1 MAKKKVVLAYS
12 GGLDTSAIVPWLVE
26 THDCEVIA
34 FVADVGQGDAELE
47 GIEQKALNS
56 GASVCEVVDLK
67 RPFIEDYVF
76 PTLVA
81 GAIYEGRYLLG
92 TSMARPVIAK
102 AQVEV
107 ARKHGAQAVAHGC
120 TGKGNDQVRFESA
133 FSALAPDLEIIAP
146 WRTWDLR
153 SREALIAYCEAK
165 GVNIAVTKEKIYSRD
180 ANLWHISHEGGSI
193 EDPWNAP
200 PSDAWM
206 LTVDPIDAPNAPV
219 DVSLTFERGRPV
231 ALNGERLAGDE
242 LVAKLNVI
250 AGEHGVG
257 RVDLVENRCVGMKSR
272 GLYET
277 PGGTILV
284 EALTGLEELVL
295 DRETRRYKQEL
306 ALRFAQLVYDGR
318 WFAMVREV
326 LSAAGEKMADR
337 MTGEVVVRLYKGHA
351 TTIQRKSPFSLY
363 SEDFATFGEDEVY
376 NQQHAEGFI
385 RLLSLPE
392 RVAALH
398 GMHLLDQ
405 DKASVGD
412 PGVAPV
418 VLPRTGP
425 VHEPETVSGEP
436 IFKEGN
442 AV

>member
-1 MAKKKVVLAYS
+1 MAHTEGKKKVVLAYS

-26 THDCEVIA
+26 HHDCEVIA
-34 FVADVGQGDAELE
+34 FVADVGQGVGELE
-47 GIEQKALNS
+47 GIEQKALAS
-56 GASVCEVVDLK
+56 GASVCEIVDLN

-81 GAIYEGRYLLG
+81 GAIYESRYLLG

-153 SREALIAYCEAK
+153 SREALIAYCDAK
-165 GVNIAVTKEKIYSRD
+165 GVDIAVTKEKIYSRD
-180 ANLWHISHEGGSI
+180 RNLWHISHEGGAI
-193 EDPWNAP
+193 EDPWNEP
-200 PSDAWM
+200 PGDAWM
-206 LTVDPIDAPNAPV
+206 LTADPIDAPDAPE
-219 DVSLTFERGRPV
+219 DVSITFERGRPV
-231 ALNGERLAGDE
+231 GLGGEAMPGEKLIDALNT
-242 LVAKLNVI
+242 I
-250 AGEHGVG
+250 AGKHGVG

-277 PGGTILV
+277 PGGTVIV

-306 ALRFAQLVYDGR
+306 GLRFAQLVYDGR

-326 LSAAGEKMADR
+326 LSAAAEKMADR

-351 TTIQRKSPFSLY
+351 TTTKRKSPFSLY
-363 SEDFATFGEDEVY
+363 SEDFA
-376 NQQHAEGFI
+376 
-385 RLLSLPE
+385 
-392 RVAALH
+392 
-398 GMHLLDQ
+398 
-405 DKASVGD
+405 
-412 PGVAPV
+412 
-418 VLPRTGP
+418 
-425 VHEPETVSGEP
+425 
-436 IFKEGN
+436 
-442 AV
+442 